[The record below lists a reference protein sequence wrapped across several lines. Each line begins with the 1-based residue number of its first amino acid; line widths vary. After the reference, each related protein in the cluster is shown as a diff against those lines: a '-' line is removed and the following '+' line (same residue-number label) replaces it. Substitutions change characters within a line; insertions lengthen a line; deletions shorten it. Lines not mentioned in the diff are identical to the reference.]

1 VLPSV
6 LLVEDSPGDASLVRV
21 ALRAAAPAELP
32 YVRWVTCLADAVAA
46 VREREFGC
54 VLLDLGLPDAHGL
67 DALDALLGAAPGVP
81 VVVLSAQ
88 PDRRLARE
96 AVHHGAQDY
105 LLKSDMTA
113 EGLERSVRYAI
124 ERAAAQA
131 AIGRREAE
139 QRALV
144 EALGE
149 GVVVHNAAGEVT
161 DLNPAAERILG
172 VAADQFRGRT
182 PVDPRWGA
190 TREDGR
196 PFAGEDHP
204 AMVTLRTG
212 EPVHGVVMGVTHP
225 ARGRRWIEIN
235 AAPLRLPGSDVPYAA
250 VASFRDITERRVAED
265 ATRRL
270 TAIVD
275 SSDDAIIGRLVD
287 GTIVSFNPAAE
298 RLTGYPAAE
307 AIGRHPTFT
316 APPDRVA
323 QINDVLARVARGES
337 VPPYETVVVRKDGT
351 TVECSLTVSPIRDVN
366 GIVIGS
372 SAIAKDI
379 TEQVRL
385 RRAAEDDRR
394 RLAEAQAVAG
404 LGSFEHVVE
413 GDRISWS
420 DELYRICGV
429 PVGTPLTSA
438 SVFGMVHDDDRAAF
452 DAKVRE
458 AKERD
463 APVEVTYR
471 VVRPDGELRT
481 VTARFR
487 ARRDGDGNAV
497 RLLGT
502 ALDVTD
508 RARADD
514 ERRAA
519 ERRFELGF
527 DGATAG
533 TAIAG
538 LDGRLV
544 RVNAALCALLGRS
557 ENELV
562 GHHPD
567 EFLPARPPGQ
577 GPFAEA
583 LAGPQRTG
591 AEIRFTRPSGEIV
604 DALVDVAVVCG
615 ESGEPEYVFAQLLDI
630 TRRKRAERALAHQ
643 ALHDGLTGLPNRALL
658 LDRLD
663 HALLQHDRRLGAVAV
678 LMVDLDHFKLVN
690 DGLGHSAGDTL
701 LVDVA
706 ARLSAAVRPG
716 DTVCRLGGDEFVVC
730 CEDVAGPDDAMEVA
744 DRVLAAF
751 ATAFVVERR
760 ELFVTASVGVTL
772 SGPGATADSLLR
784 DADAAMYRAKER
796 GRARAELFDAA
807 LRQRAATRLGVATAL
822 RYGMLHGQLVVHYQP
837 IVSLA
842 DERLVGFEALVRW
855 NDPQRGLVPPAE
867 FIPIAEETGLIVPL
881 GTEVLRQATEQLA
894 RWTAAYP
901 AAADVTMAV
910 NVSARQL
917 LDPGFVPTVGELLAA
932 SGIAAARLHLE
943 ITESVLMEDLD
954 DAIEVL
960 RALADLG
967 VTLEIDDFGTGYS
980 SLSYLKRL
988 PVDTLKVDR
997 GFVSGLGTDADDL
1010 SIVTAIAALGHALG
1024 LRLHAEGVENAEQRA
1039 AVRELGCDVAQGFLW
1054 SPPLPA
1060 LAAERWL
1067 RERTPGVVP
1076 PPRAPRGLAVGG

>member
-1 VLPSV
+1 MLPSV

-54 VLLDLGLPDAHGL
+54 VLLDLGLPDAHAL
-67 DALDALLGAAPGVP
+67 DALDALLVAAPGVAI
-81 VVVLSAQ
+81 VVLSAQ
-88 PDRRLARE
+88 ADRGLAQE

-105 LLKSDMTA
+105 LLKSELTA
-113 EGLERSVRYAI
+113 EGLERAIRYAV

-131 AIGRREAE
+131 AIARREAE

-144 EALGE
+144 ESLGE
-149 GVVVHNAAGEVT
+149 GVVVHNAAGEVA
-161 DLNPAAERILG
+161 DVNPAAERILG
-172 VAADQFRGRT
+172 LTADQFRGRT

-196 PFAGEDHP
+196 PFDGEDHP
-204 AMVTLRTG
+204 AMVALRTG
-212 EPVHGVVMGVTHP
+212 EPVHGVVMGVDHP
-225 ARGRRWIEIN
+225 ERGRRWIEIN
-235 AAPLRLPGSDVPYAA
+235 ASPLRLPGSEMPYAA
-250 VASFRDITERRVAED
+250 VASFRDITERRAAED
-265 ATRRL
+265 AASRL
-270 TAIVD
+270 SAIVD
-275 SSDDAIIGRLVD
+275 SSDDAIIGRLLD

-351 TVECSLTVSPIRDVN
+351 TVECSLTVSPIRDAR
-366 GIVIGS
+366 GTVIGS

-379 TEQVRL
+379 TEQIRL

-404 LGSFEHVVE
+404 LGSFEHVLD
-413 GDRISWS
+413 GDRITWS
-420 DELYRICGV
+420 DELYRIFGM
-429 PVGTPLTSA
+429 PVGAPLTSA
-438 SVFGMVHDDDRAAF
+438 AVFGMVHEDDRSAF
-452 DAKVRE
+452 EAKVAE
-458 AKERD
+458 AKAHDE
-463 APVEVTYR
+463 PVEVTYR
-471 VVRPDGELRT
+471 VVRPDGDVRT

-487 ARRDGDGNAV
+487 APRDGDGTARRIV
-497 RLLGT
+497 GT
-502 ALDVTD
+502 ALDVTE
-508 RARADD
+508 RAR
-514 ERRAA
+514 A

-527 DGATAG
+527 EGATAG
-533 TAIAG
+533 TAIAD
-538 LDGRLV
+538 LDGRFV

-557 ENELV
+557 EEELA

-567 EFLPARPPGQ
+567 EFLPVPAPGQ
-577 GPFAEA
+577 GPFAAA
-583 LAGPQRTG
+583 LAGPHRTG
-591 AEIRFTRPSGEIV
+591 VEIRFTRPSGEAV
-604 DALVDVAVVCG
+604 DALVDVAVVCR
-615 ESGEPEYVFAQLLDI
+615 ESGEPDYVFAQLLDI

-643 ALHDGLTGLPNRALL
+643 ALHDGLTGLPNRILL

-663 HALLQHDRRLGAVAV
+663 HALLQHDRRLGGVAV

-690 DGLGHSAGDTL
+690 DGLGHSAGDAL

-706 ARLSAAVRPG
+706 SRLSAAVRPG
-716 DTVCRLGGDEFVVC
+716 DTVSRLGGDEFVVC
-730 CEDVAGPDDAMEVA
+730 CEDVSGPDDAREVA
-744 DRVLAAF
+744 ERVLGAF
-751 ATAFVVERR
+751 ATPFVVEGR
-760 ELFVTASVGVTL
+760 ELFVTASVGVTV
-772 SGPGATADSLLR
+772 SSPGARADSLLR

-796 GRARAELFDAA
+796 GRARTELFDTA

-822 RYGMLHGQLVVHYQP
+822 RRGLLHDEFVVHYQP

-867 FIPIAEETGLIVPL
+867 FVPVAEETGLIVPL

-894 RWTAAYP
+894 RWTEAY
-901 AAADVTMAV
+901 ASAADVTMAV

-917 LDPGFVPTVGELLAA
+917 LDPGFVPTVAELLAA
-932 SGIAAARLHLE
+932 SGIAPARLHLE
-943 ITESVLMEDLD
+943 ITETVLMEDLD
-954 DAIEVL
+954 DAVEVL
-960 RALADLG
+960 RALAGLG

-1010 SIVTAIAALGHALG
+1010 SIVTAITALGQALG
-1024 LRLHAEGVENAEQRA
+1024 LRLHAEGVETAEQRA

-1067 RERTPGVVP
+1067 RRRTLGAVP
-1076 PPRAPRGLAVGG
+1076 PQRAPRGLAVSG